1 MRKAIVLAGLLFA
14 WAASVASAGP
24 IPEYRV
30 IAGAYI
36 PTGSQR
42 DFLKSSMVLGMQGGL
57 EANDM
62 LHFVATVMYATPR
75 PKDTS
80 LTNDVHIY
88 QYDAGAELFH
98 VYTVSKT
105 DDHLSFRPFLGAGAG
120 ARSYHLQNTTVNVK
134 SETDFTGYGSLGA
147 ELQHK
152 NIAARLEVRDYMTR
166 FNGFQGDL
174 PTKTYWSLVVGGGF
188 SYHF

>member
-42 DFLKSSMVLGMQGGL
+42 DVLKSSMVLGIQGGL
-57 EANDM
+57 EATDM

-120 ARSYHLQNTTVNVK
+120 ARSYHLQNTDLK
-134 SETDFTGYGSLGA
+134 SQTDFTGYGSLGA
-147 ELQHK
+147 E
-152 NIAARLEVRDYMTR
+152 
-166 FNGFQGDL
+166 
-174 PTKTYWSLVVGGGF
+174 
-188 SYHF
+188 